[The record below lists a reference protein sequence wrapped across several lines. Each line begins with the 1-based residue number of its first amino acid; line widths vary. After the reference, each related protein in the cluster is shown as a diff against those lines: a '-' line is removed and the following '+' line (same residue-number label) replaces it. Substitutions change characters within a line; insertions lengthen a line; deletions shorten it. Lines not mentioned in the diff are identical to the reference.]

1 MQKFRIIQPTP
12 ALKPFIQYYWV
23 LQDSS
28 SGIVLQRTLPTGCMS
43 LVFHRGE
50 RLKVTNRDE
59 LQPRCFIGG
68 QETGFTDVISTGN
81 IEMIVAVFQPHT
93 AKMFFRLSV
102 SMFRDMNIPLK
113 DIEDIA
119 LSDLAKKIEDTDNL
133 EISITLIENF
143 LLSRL
148 LSEDNYNIPRLA
160 AVVRHINN
168 SVQTNIKGLADI
180 ACLSEKQF
188 CRVFSEYIGT
198 TPKDFLRIIR
208 LQRTLFVL
216 QHNPKIGFA
225 QLSYECGYT
234 DQSHMIKEFKLFSGY
249 TPKEY
254 LKLYA
259 PISDYFS
266 SI

>member
-1 MQKFRIIQPTP
+1 M
-12 ALKPFIQYYWV
+12 
-23 LQDSS
+23 S
-28 SGIVLQRTLPTGCMS
+28 QRPLPIGCMS

-50 RLKVTNRDE
+50 SLRVTNRDE
-59 LQPRCFIGG
+59 LQPRWFISG

-81 IEMIVAVFQPHT
+81 IEMIVTVFQPHT
-93 AKMFFRLSV
+93 AKIFFHLPVSLS
-102 SMFRDMNIPLK
+102 RDMNIPIRDME
-113 DIEDIA
+113 DIE
-119 LSDLAKKIEDTDNL
+119 LSDLAKKIEDADNL
-133 EISITLIENF
+133 EISIDLIEQF

-148 LSEDNYNIPRLA
+148 LLENKYNIPRLA
-160 AVVRHINN
+160 AVCHINN
-168 SVQTNIKGLADI
+168 SVPINIKGLADV

-188 CRVFSEYIGT
+188 CRVFSEHIGT

-208 LQRTLFVL
+208 LQRTLSVL
-216 QHNPKIGFA
+216 QHNQGIGFA

-249 TPKEY
+249 TPKED
-254 LKLYA
+254 LNRYA

>member
-1 MQKFRIIQPTP
+1 MQTFRIIQPTP
-12 ALKPFIQYYWV
+12 ALKPFIRYYWI
-23 LQDSS
+23 LQDST
-28 SGIVLQRTLPTGCMS
+28 SGIVSQRTLPTGCMS
-43 LVFHRGE
+43 LVFHRGD

-59 LQPRCFIGG
+59 LQPRWFISG

-93 AKMFFRLSV
+93 AKIFFHLPV
-102 SMFRDMNIPLK
+102 SLFRDMNIPIK
-113 DIEDIA
+113 DMEDIE
-119 LSDLAKKIEDTDNL
+119 LSDLAKKIEDADNH
-133 EISITLIENF
+133 EIAIDLIEQF

-148 LSEDNYNIPRLA
+148 LSENNYNIPRLA
-160 AVVRHINN
+160 AVIRHINN

-188 CRVFSEYIGT
+188 CRVFSEHIGT

-208 LQRTLFVL
+208 LQRTLSVL
-216 QHNPKIGFA
+216 QHNPGIGFA

-254 LKLYA
+254 LNRYA

-266 SI
+266 NI

>member
-1 MQKFRIIQPTP
+1 MQTFRIIHPTP
-12 ALKPFIQYYWV
+12 ALKPFVRYYWV

-28 SGIVLQRTLPTGCMS
+28 PGIVSQRTLPTGCMS
-43 LVFHRGE
+43 LVFHRGK
-50 RLKVTNRDE
+50 RLKVVSQED
-59 LQPRCFIGG
+59 LQPRCFISG
-68 QETGFTDVISTGN
+68 QATGFTDVTSTGN
-81 IEMIVAVFQPHT
+81 IEMIVTVFQPHT
-93 AKMFFRLSV
+93 AKMFFHIPTN
-102 SMFRDMNIPLK
+102 MFCNRNISIYDVE
-113 DIEDIA
+113 DIE
-119 LSDLAKKIEDTDNL
+119 LQDLAERMGDTDNL
-133 EISITLIENF
+133 ETTVTLIENY
-143 LLSRL
+143 LLRRIL
-148 LSEDNYNIPRLA
+148 LDNNYNIPRLST
-160 AVVRHINN
+160 VVRHISN
-168 SVQTNIKGLADI
+168 SIRTNINELADI

-208 LQRTLFVL
+208 LQRTLSIL

-234 DQSHMIKEFKLFSGY
+234 DQSHMIKEFRLFTGY

-254 LKLYA
+254 LNRYA